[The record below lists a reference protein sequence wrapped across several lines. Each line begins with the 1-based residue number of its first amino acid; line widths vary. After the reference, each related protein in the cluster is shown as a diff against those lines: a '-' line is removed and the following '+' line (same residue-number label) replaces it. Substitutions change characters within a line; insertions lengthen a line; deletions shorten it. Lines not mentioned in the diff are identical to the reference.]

1 LTRHVTSADGTRI
14 AVERQGSGPA
24 LIIIDGAGC
33 SRLLGASLEWAPA
46 LADQF
51 TVYTY
56 DRRGRGESTDTAPY
70 AVERELD
77 DLRAV
82 IGVAGEAP
90 YLVGFS
96 TGAVLA
102 RSAVE
107 AGVPT
112 SGIALFEPPLMALGD
127 HEGPL
132 STLIEQGRPSAA
144 VVYWMTRVVGMSPT
158 SIRLMRLLAR
168 RSWPL
173 LVAAAPSLR
182 YDLAVL
188 TRAGFAPRP
197 DLSGREAVPTLVL
210 GGEGSPA
217 RLRAATEQTAAVIP
231 GSRLQWLPSQGQR
244 VTPPVATAAITAFFA
259 PG

>member
-1 LTRHVTSADGTRI
+1 MTRHVTSADGTQI
-14 AVERQGSGPA
+14 AVERAGSGPA
-24 LIIIDGAGC
+24 LVIVDGAGC
-33 SRLLGASLEWAPA
+33 SRLLGASLEWAS
-46 LADQF
+46 LLSSQF

-82 IGVAGEAP
+82 ISVAGEAP

-96 TGAVLA
+96 TGAVLT
-102 RSAVE
+102 RFAVE
-107 AGVPT
+107 EGVPT
-112 SGIALFEPPLMALGD
+112 SGVALFEPPLLALGD
-127 HEGPL
+127 HEEALAALVDAGKN
-132 STLIEQGRPSAA
+132 SAA
-144 VVYWMTRVVGMSPT
+144 VTYWMTRVVGMSRT

-173 LVAAAPSLR
+173 LVAAAPTLR

-188 TRAGFAPRP
+188 ERSGFTPQSDA
-197 DLSGREAVPTLVL
+197 SGRFVPTLVM

-217 RLRAATEQTAAVIP
+217 RLRTATEQTAAVIAD
-231 GSRLQWLPSQGQR
+231 SRLRWLPSQGQR
-244 VTPPVATAAITAFFA
+244 VAPTIVVDAIARFFA

>member
-1 LTRHVTSADGTRI
+1 MTRHVTSADGTRI
-14 AVERQGSGPA
+14 AVERAGSGPA
-24 LIIIDGAGC
+24 LIIVDGAGC
-33 SRLLGASLEWAPA
+33 SRLLGASLEWAP
-46 LADQF
+46 LLSSQF

-82 IGVAGEAP
+82 LSVAGDAP
-90 YLVGFS
+90 YLAGFS
-96 TGAVLA
+96 TGAVLT
-102 RSAVE
+102 RFAVE

-112 SGIALFEPPLMALGD
+112 SGVALFEPPLMNVGD
-127 HEGPL
+127 HDAAL
-132 STLIEQGRPSAA
+132 AALQPSAA
-144 VVYWMTRVVGMSPT
+144 VFYWMTRVVGMSRT

-173 LVAAAPSLR
+173 LVAAAPTLR
-182 YDLAVL
+182 YDLAL
-188 TRAGFAPRP
+188 LERAGFEPRV
-197 DLSGREAVPTLVL
+197 DASGRAVPTLVL

-217 RLRAATEQTAAVIP
+217 RLREATEQTAAVIP
-231 GSRLQWLPSQGQR
+231 GSRLQWLPSQGAR
-244 VTPPVATAAITAFFA
+244 VAPDVVTDAITTFFA

>member
-1 LTRHVTSADGTRI
+1 VTRHVTSADGTRI

-24 LIIIDGAGC
+24 LVIVDGAGC
-33 SRLLGASLEWAPA
+33 SRLLGASLDWTPL
-46 LADQF
+46 LAGQF

-82 IGVAGEAP
+82 IAVAGDAP
-90 YLVGFS
+90 YLAGFS
-96 TGAVLA
+96 TGAVLT
-102 RSAVE
+102 RFAVE

-112 SGIALFEPPLMALGD
+112 SGVALVEPPLLALGD
-127 HEGPL
+127 HDAPL
-132 STLIEQGRPSAA
+132 AALLEAGRPAAA
-144 VVYWMTRVVGMSPT
+144 VFYWMTRVVGMRPH

-173 LVAAAPSLR
+173 LVAAAPTLR
-182 YDLAVL
+182 YDLAL
-188 TRAGFAPRP
+188 LERAGFEARA
-197 DLSGREAVPTLVL
+197 DSSGRQPVPTLVL
-210 GGEGSPA
+210 GGETSPA
-217 RLRAATEQTAAVIP
+217 RLRRATQQTAAVTP
-231 GSRLQWLPSQGQR
+231 GSRLQWLPSPGQR
-244 VTPPVATAAITAFFA
+244 VAPAAVTAAMTAFFA

>member
-1 LTRHVTSADGTRI
+1 MTRHVTSADGTRI
-14 AVERQGSGPA
+14 AVERAGSGPA
-24 LIIIDGAGC
+24 LIIVDGAGC
-33 SRLLGASLEWAPA
+33 SRLLGASLEWAPP
-46 LADQF
+46 LSGQF

-82 IGVAGEAP
+82 VSVAGDAP

-96 TGAVLA
+96 TGAVLT
-102 RSAVE
+102 RFAVE
-107 AGVPT
+107 AGVPI
-112 SGIALFEPPLMALGD
+112 SGVALFEPPLMAVGD
-127 HEGPL
+127 HAAAL
-132 STLIEQGRPSAA
+132 AALQPSAA
-144 VVYWMTRVVGMSPT
+144 VFYWMTRVVGMSRT

-173 LVAAAPSLR
+173 LVAAAPTLR
-182 YDLAVL
+182 YDLAL
-188 TRAGFAPRP
+188 LERAGFAPWP
-197 DLSGREAVPTLVL
+197 DTTGRLVPTLVL

-217 RLRAATEQTAAVIP
+217 RLREATEKTAAVIP
-231 GSRLQWLPSQGQR
+231 GSRLRWLPSQGSR
-244 VTPPVATAAITAFFA
+244 VAPSVVAAAITEFFA

>member
-1 LTRHVTSADGTRI
+1 MTRHVTSADGTQI

-24 LIIIDGAGC
+24 LVIVDGAGC
-33 SRLLGASLEWAPA
+33 SRLLGASLDWAP
-46 LADQF
+46 LLSTQF

-56 DRRGRGESTDTAPY
+56 DRRGRGESSDTAPY
-70 AVERELD
+70 TVERELD

-96 TGAVLA
+96 TGAVLT
-102 RSAVE
+102 RFAVE

-112 SGIALFEPPLMALGD
+112 SGVALFEPPLMAVGD
-127 HEGPL
+127 HGAAL
-132 STLIEQGRPSAA
+132 AALQPSAA
-144 VVYWMTRVVGMSPT
+144 VFYWMTRVVGMSRT

-173 LVAAAPSLR
+173 LVAAAPTLR
-182 YDLAVL
+182 YDLAL
-188 TRAGFAPRP
+188 LERSGFEPRA
-197 DLSGREAVPTLVL
+197 DSTGRFVPTLVL

-217 RLRAATEQTAAVIP
+217 RLRQATEQTAAVIP
-231 GSRLQWLPSQGQR
+231 GSRLQWLPSPGQR
-244 VTPPVATAAITAFFA
+244 VTPAVVTAAITAFFA